1 MAAGFSIKT
10 EMIAEFTK
18 RINEYAKDLLTEE
31 VLSRKLK
38 IDCEIG
44 LKI

>member
-18 RINEYAKDLLTEE
+18 ELMNMQKIYL
-31 VLSRKLK
+31 RKK
-38 IDCEIG
+38 FFPG
-44 LKI
+44 N